1 MADNNSTSRIKYLLD
16 MYNTTYLESCNLMSN
31 EDLFLNQIIAK
42 KKIVNINNG
51 TRSITTDL
59 IVIESMIEHYNFIV
73 INSV

>member
-1 MADNNSTSRIKYLLD
+1 MQMKTRKSMETKLIHWEKNKIDKALLLSLT
-16 MYNTTYLESCNLMSN
+16 NK
-31 EDLFLNQIIAK
+31 IIAK
-42 KKIVNINNG
+42 KKIANINNG